1 MRACVQ
7 YILLAVLG
15 FGLGACA
22 GKSPQEKKEATQKFN
37 EYLDARF
44 DEFLSYSP
52 EGLAHYG
59 KKEQYGKL
67 DDHTEAFRLKL
78 HERSRAVLKEFN
90 KQFDRESLE
99 PQAQL
104 SYDLF
109 KKDLERGINDFQWK
123 NYRYSVNQQGGVH
136 SNLPTFMINIHRV
149 DTEQD
154 LQDYI
159 SRLKEFKRVFT
170 EVGDQVLRSKGAG
183 IVPPKFVYP
192 YVYES
197 IKKVT
202 GGKPFDKTKN
212 DSPLFADFKAKL
224 KKLKLSAEKNKSYT
238 AQAEAALKNEVADA
252 YQALL
257 MVMQQVEKEATTDDG
272 AWKFPRGEEFYNSRL
287 NRYTTTNLTADEIH
301 TIGLQNV
308 ARLRGE
314 MEAIKTRL
322 GFKGTL
328 QEFFIQL
335 RKDPKQYFPNTEA
348 GRKAYLRLANSYL
361 DAVNKKVPEYFRL
374 TPKAPMEIRAVE
386 KFREASA
393 GKAFYNQPSDDGSRP
408 GIYYVNLSDMK
419 NVPNFEAE
427 ALLYHEGTP
436 GHHFQIALA
445 IELRGLPKMRRYNY
459 YTAYT
464 EGWGLYTERLA
475 KDMGGYK
482 DVYSELGRLSMEMT
496 RACRLVVDTGIHA
509 KKWTREQAISF
520 FNDNLPVAPDAQK
533 EQIERYIIWP
543 GQATAYMI
551 GMLKILDLRAQ
562 AQNALGD
569 KFDYRDFHDVV
580 LENGALPLDILETNI
595 KSYVER
601 KKKESIN

>member
-1 MRACVQ
+1 MRVCFQ
-7 YILLAVLG
+7 YLVLAVLG
-15 FGLGACA
+15 MGLGACA
-22 GKSPQEKKEATQKFN
+22 GKSPQEKTAATQKFN

-44 DEFLSYSP
+44 DEFLAYSP
-52 EGLAHYG
+52 ESLAYFG

-67 DDHTEAFRLKL
+67 DDHTEAFSQKI
-78 HERSRAVLKEFN
+78 HERSKEVLKEF
-90 KQFDRESLE
+90 KKFDRSSLE

-109 KKDLERGINDFQWK
+109 KKDMEQGLEDYQWK

-149 DTEQD
+149 DNEQD
-154 LQDYI
+154 IKDYI
-159 SRLKEFKRVFT
+159 ARLKEFKRVFT
-170 EVGDQVLRSKGAG
+170 EVGDQVLRSKDAG
-183 IVPPKFVYP
+183 IIPPKFVFP

-197 IKKVT
+197 MKNVIS
-202 GGKPFDKTKN
+202 GQPFDKSKK
-212 DSPLFADFKAKL
+212 DSPLYADFKAKL
-224 KKLKLSAEKNKSYT
+224 KKLKLSAPKNKEYT
-238 AQAEAALKNEVADA
+238 AQAAAALKNEVREG
-252 YQALL
+252 YQALQ
-257 MVMQQVEKEATTDDG
+257 MVMEQVEKVATKDDG

-287 NRYTTTNLTADEIH
+287 KRYTTTNLTADEIH

-328 QEFFIQL
+328 PEFFVKL
-335 RKDPKQYFPNTEA
+335 RNDPKQYFPNTEA
-348 GRKAYLRLANSYL
+348 GRKGYLKLANQYL
-361 DAVNKKVPEYFRL
+361 TSINKKVPEYFRL
-374 TPKAPMEIRAVE
+374 LPKAPMEVRPVE

-393 GKAFYNQPSDDGSRP
+393 GKAFYDQPSDDGSRP
-408 GIYYVNLSDMK
+408 GIYYVNLADMK
-419 NVPNFEAE
+419 NVPKFEAE

-475 KDMGGYK
+475 KDMGGYT

-496 RACRLVVDTGIHA
+496 RACRLVVDTGLHS

-520 FNDNLPVAPDAQK
+520 FNDNLPVAADSQK

-562 AQNALGD
+562 AQTALGN

-580 LENGALPLDILETNI
+580 LANGALPLDILEANI
-595 KSYVER
+595 KTYVEQ
-601 KKKESIN
+601 KKKEIQ